1 MAQITSNTFTINI
14 NRETTSTTKTI
25 TSNTFT
31 INVNR
36 ETNTE
41 NDLTTKVIIYKG
53 TNELTAVN
61 HTPSTGEYQVTIT
74 GTKNCT
80 AKLKSDN
87 KTIRLLSVSSSVGQI
102 NIAINVENVKTYNKT
117 ISVASIISNEVVHE
131 TIIKQSQLEQNLDG
145 FKTTV
150 SATYQTKDD
159 MNNYSTTKQMN
170 SAIEQKA
177 NKITSTVSETYAK
190 KDDVASITD
199 NIGDYMVNISKST
212 ILLTSDLDGNI
223 TN

>member
-1 MAQITSNTFTINI
+1 MASLTD
-14 NRETTSTTKTI
+14 
-25 TSNTFT
+25 
-31 INVNR
+31 
-36 ETNTE
+36 
-41 NDLTTKVIIYKG
+41 DLTTEVIIYKG
-53 TNELTAVN
+53 TSELKAVN
-61 HTPSTGEYQVTIT
+61 RTPGAGEYQVTIIS
-74 GTKNCT
+74 TKNCT
-80 AKLKSDN
+80 AELKADN

-117 ISVASIISNEVVHE
+117 ISVASIISNEVVQE

-145 FKTTV
+145 FKATV

-177 NKITSTVSETYAK
+177 NKITSTVSETYAT
-190 KDDVASITD
+190 KDDVSSITD

>member
-1 MAQITSNTFTINI
+1 MASLTG
-14 NRETTSTTKTI
+14 
-25 TSNTFT
+25 
-31 INVNR
+31 
-36 ETNTE
+36 
-41 NDLTTKVIIYKG
+41 DLTTEVIIYKG
-53 TNELTAVN
+53 TNELKAVN
-61 HTPSTGEYQVTIT
+61 RTPSVGEYQVTIIN
-74 GTKNCT
+74 TKNCT
-80 AKLKSDN
+80 AELKADN
-87 KTIRLLSVSSSVGQI
+87 KTIRLLSVSSSAGQI

-117 ISVASIISNEVVHE
+117 ISVASIISNEIVQE

-145 FKTTV
+145 FKATV

-159 MNNYSTTKQMN
+159 MGNYATTKAMN

-177 NKITSTVSETYAK
+177 NQITSTVSETYAK
-190 KDDVASITD
+190 KDDVTSITD

>member
-1 MAQITSNTFTINI
+1 MFMAQITSNTFTIN
-14 NRETTSTTKTI
+14 
-25 TSNTFT
+25 
-31 INVNR
+31 VNR
-36 ETNTE
+36 QTNTE
-41 NDLTTKVIIYKG
+41 DDLTTKVIIYKG
-53 TNELTAVN
+53 VNELTAVN
-61 HTPSTGEYQVTIT
+61 HIPSVGEYQVTII

-87 KTIRLLSVSSSVGQI
+87 KTIRLLSVSSSTGQI

-131 TIIKQSQLEQNLDG
+131 TIIKQSQLEQTLDG

-177 NKITSTVSETYAK
+177 NEIASTVSETYATK
-190 KDDVASITD
+190 EGVTSITD